1 MARISDP
8 NLWVSHDGAKAY
20 VTGAPHADSGLVT
33 LLAQDGVSGLQA
45 KAQDGRWIDVPPMEN
60 TLAVNFGRLLERWTG
75 GGIKATLHRL
85 YGDHV
90 GAATTKFVEFAGM
103 ENLRPPRGPPT

>member
-1 MARISDP
+1 MDGMA
-8 NLWVSHDGAKAY
+8 
-20 VTGAPHADSGLVT
+20 APAF
-33 LLAQDGVSGLQA
+33 A
-45 KAQDGRWIDVPPMEN
+45 P
-60 TLAVNFGRLLERWTG
+60 F
-75 GGIKATLHRL
+75 L